1 MDEDEQARVMS
12 QAQALL
18 DCTADLV
25 EHCGVLAAV
34 DVLQVIPLQGVWSPL
49 EILCHLSPSETDI
62 VESGSG
68 GCNTCR
74 LLRFRWI
81 VHQPIRSPFIS

>member
-1 MDEDEQARVMS
+1 MS

-34 DVLQVIPLQGVWSPL
+34 DVLQVTLLAMFKTSL
-49 EILCHLSPSETDI
+49 LFCARR
-62 VESGSG
+62 
-68 GCNTCR
+68 TCR
-74 LLRFRWI
+74 SCSPEADRLGFR
-81 VHQPIRSPFIS
+81 V

>member
-1 MDEDEQARVMS
+1 MHTSVTLLYRQHVSCMPACRSKCSMLIAFCMLVIQDPSNEDEQARVMS

-34 DVLQVIPLQGVWSPL
+34 DVLQVICP
-49 EILCHLSPSETDI
+49 
-62 VESGSG
+62 
-68 GCNTCR
+68 
-74 LLRFRWI
+74 
-81 VHQPIRSPFIS
+81 

>member
-1 MDEDEQARVMS
+1 MS

-34 DVLQVIPLQGVWSPL
+34 DVLQV
-49 EILCHLSPSETDI
+49 T
-62 VESGSG
+62 
-68 GCNTCR
+68 
-74 LLRFRWI
+74 LLAMFQSFLHN
-81 VHQPIRSPFIS
+81 VCL

>member
-1 MDEDEQARVMS
+1 MS

-34 DVLQVIPLQGVWSPL
+34 DVLQVILPIYSCVHLKFRSSCLFRKTRICISMLVFLLELLDLCLGVHGPQQQGVRCVPGN
-49 EILCHLSPSETDI
+49 
-62 VESGSG
+62 GS
-68 GCNTCR
+68 
-74 LLRFRWI
+74 
-81 VHQPIRSPFIS
+81 